1 MDIMQDSRASLD
13 HRLQAADALR
23 VGGWVGF
30 WVQLVLV
37 VSSTIIL
44 AFATLD
50 PGFNVDLRS
59 LFRLIPMIGG
69 VIALGC
75 GVFWCW
81 QYISLS
87 RQLRSRN
94 ALQYPSRA
102 SVSATLEKGM
112 LINLV
117 GLILTLI
124 AAQTIV
130 TALLIKTLTI
140 PAGIAVTK
148 PGLLIDSLD
157 IFVVQACLFL
167 IIAGVVGM
175 AIAFWLLK
183 RLHQPA

>member
-1 MDIMQDSRASLD
+1 MKDFRAALD
-13 HRLQAADALR
+13 HRLQAADGLR
-23 VGGWVGF
+23 VGGWIGF

-37 VSSTIIL
+37 ISSAVIL

-59 LFRLIPMIGG
+59 LFRLIPTIGG
-69 VIALGC
+69 VVALGC
-75 GVFWCW
+75 GVAWCW
-81 QYISLS
+81 YYLSLS
-87 RQLRSRN
+87 RQLRSPD
-94 ALQYPSRA
+94 ASPYPSRA
-102 SVSATLEKGM
+102 TVAAVLERGM

-167 IIAGVVGM
+167 IIAGVVGI

-183 RLHQPA
+183 RLHHHA